1 MMWLHDLSHWVM
13 RPGNLGVICMAQ
25 ISCLIAIY
33 GGVISAAI
41 RKQLKPHG
49 FPVRVLGFILMHAF
63 VFGALSAILA
73 GLLAILY
80 RAFMPPWP
88 PVVMLGVFL
97 AVGLLAEEHKKI

>member
-1 MMWLHDLSHWVM
+1 MPWLHDLSVWVM
-13 RPGNLGVICMAQ
+13 KHGHLGVICMAQ

-49 FPVRVLGFILMHAF
+49 FTVRVLGFIVMHAF
-63 VFGALSAILA
+63 VFGALSAVLA
-73 GLLAILY
+73 GVLGAAYHLFA
-80 RAFMPPWP
+80 PPWP

-97 AVGLLAEEHKKI
+97 AIGLLAEERRQI